1 MNILLTTLNSKYI
14 HTNLAIKYLSNSI
27 KDKMC
32 DLEDINVIK
41 KEFTIN
47 NSEEYIYSEIIAGKH
62 DIACFSC
69 YIWNIEKTLHLCKLL
84 KKAKPEMKILL
95 GGPEVSYDGKII
107 LEENP
112 FIDIVICGEGEVILP
127 EILRELYTDGMTKEK
142 LYKAM
147 PITTDDMTFPYR
159 DEEVEANKIIYYE
172 ASRGCPYNCSYCMS
186 SIEKKVRGIPVERVK
201 EELKF
206 FIDKNV
212 KQVKFLDRTFNW
224 NKERSFEI
232 FKFLIDNDNGKTNFH
247 FEICAEN
254 VTDETIELIGTAR
267 PGLFQFEIGIQS
279 TYDKT
284 LKAVDRLSNVELLLT
299 KTKKIIAL
307 RNAHI
312 HVDLIAGLPY
322 EDIDRFKKSFDDV
335 YALKADALQL
345 GFLKLLKGT
354 KIRAEENTH
363 KYVYDDMAPYQIIK
377 NSFMSP
383 DDIVRLKRI
392 EHVLD
397 DYYNKGGFER
407 SLDKLVDIYKSPFG
421 FFDDFAKYY
430 HQKGYQHMNH
440 KKEDNYRIL
449 NKFAE
454 EILKDNLIKDV
465 IYQDLVERMNE
476 DAVKKFNKKGWDI

>member
-1 MNILLTTLNSKYI
+1 MNILLTTLNSKFI
-14 HTNLAIKYLSNSI
+14 HTNLAIKYLANSI

-32 DLEDINVIK
+32 DLEDIDVIK

-47 NSEEYIYSEIIAGKH
+47 NSEEYIYNEIIAGKH

-69 YIWNIEKTLHLCKLL
+69 YIWNIDKTLHLCRLL
-84 KKAKPEMKILL
+84 KKAKPEMTILL
-95 GGPEVSYDGKII
+95 GGPEVSYDGEKI

-112 FIDIVICGEGEVILP
+112 YIDIIICGEGEVVLP
-127 EILRELYTDGMTKEK
+127 EILRSIYNEGLAPQK
-142 LYKAM
+142 LYREM

-186 SIEKKVRGIPVERVK
+186 SIEKRVRGLPIERVK
-201 EELKF
+201 DELKF
-206 FIDKNV
+206 FLDRNV

-224 NKERSFEI
+224 HKERSYEL

-279 TYDKT
+279 TNEKT
-284 LKAVDRLSNVELLLT
+284 LKAVDRLSNVELLLS
-299 KTKKIIAL
+299 KTRKIIAL
-307 RNAHI
+307 NNAHI

-322 EDIDRFKKSFDDV
+322 EDIERFKKSFDDV
-335 YALKADALQL
+335 YSLKADALQL

-354 KIRAEENTH
+354 KIRDEEAKH
-363 KYVYDDMAPYQIIK
+363 DYVYDDKAPYQIIK
-377 NSFMSP
+377 NSFIYPEDM
-383 DDIVRLKRI
+383 VRLKRI

-397 DYYNKGGFER
+397 DYYNKGGFEK
-407 SLDKLVDIYKSPFG
+407 SLDKLVEKYGSAFAFYDAFA
-421 FFDDFAKYY
+421 DFY
-430 HQKGYQHMNH
+430 HSEGYQHMSH

-449 NKFAE
+449 NKFAVE
-454 EILKDNLIKDV
+454 VLNDNSITDT
-465 IYQDLVERMNE
+465 IYEDLVNRMNE
-476 DAVKKFNKKGWDI
+476 DAVKKFNRKGWEV